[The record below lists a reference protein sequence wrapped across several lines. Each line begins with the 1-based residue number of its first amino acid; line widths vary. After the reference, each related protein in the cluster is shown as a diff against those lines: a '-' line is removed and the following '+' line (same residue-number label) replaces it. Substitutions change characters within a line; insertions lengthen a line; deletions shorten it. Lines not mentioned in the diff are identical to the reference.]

1 MKKVGWKVKQMA
13 LVFTIWTDGIT
24 VHYMT
29 VNRINKKP
37 IPRKAVGGQEALVAQ
52 VAGVSYTCDQ
62 SSSSDRNSQTQQ
74 TGPWCH

>member
-1 MKKVGWKVKQMA
+1 
-13 LVFTIWTDGIT
+13 
-24 VHYMT
+24 MT